1 MQVMVEV
8 MGSGWLLMS
17 FVQVF
22 LGNCM
27 VRVVPNGWGSLGVM
41 VAIMTEL
48 AKLTNPGVK
57 VMLQPCSAPTLVS
70 IYLVEVE

>member
-1 MQVMVEV
+1 MVDV
-8 MGSGWLLMS
+8 MGSSWLLMS

-27 VRVVPNGWGSLGVM
+27 VRVVPGGWGSLGVI

-57 VMLQPCSAPTLVS
+57 VMLQPCSEPTLVGM
-70 IYLVEVE
+70 YLEEVG